1 MNLNILLLFI
11 LLGKFCSGY
20 YIKPKA
26 FSIICSRSKLLL
38 NRILVDYDECKKDV
52 SSGEL
57 SVSLPL
63 DDDRALHIRNILKL
77 AINDTVRMGV
87 INHGITDGI
96 VTSLDDSYNI
106 SLGSYESLTKSID
119 TPYIDLILAVPRPL
133 RLERLLPIIASLGI
147 RRLYLIAAN
156 KVEKDYF
163 GSHLFRRPSA
173 LNQLLLEGLSQAS
186 DSYILPEVHVRKSF
200 HKFVKDELPLLYEEN
215 KNKFIAHPYNIGSE
229 SDGAQRLFCYEKSA
243 GTNNAVIAIGPEGGW
258 EDDEV
263 TCFKQN
269 NFRQITLGS
278 HILRTDVAVTVTLG
292 MLNEWLSVK

>member
-57 SVSLPL
+57 SVSLSL

-77 AINDTVRMGV
+77 SINDTVRMGV

-133 RLERLLPIIASLGI
+133 RLERLLPIIVSLGI

-156 KVEKDYF
+156 K
-163 GSHLFRRPSA
+163 
-173 LNQLLLEGLSQAS
+173 
-186 DSYILPEVHVRKSF
+186 
-200 HKFVKDELPLLYEEN
+200 
-215 KNKFIAHPYNIGSE
+215 
-229 SDGAQRLFCYEKSA
+229 
-243 GTNNAVIAIGPEGGW
+243 
-258 EDDEV
+258 
-263 TCFKQN
+263 
-269 NFRQITLGS
+269 
-278 HILRTDVAVTVTLG
+278 
-292 MLNEWLSVK
+292 